1 MIIEFGTNVVRQFE
15 GLKLAEKGRS
25 SFEVSKFE
33 SRRVSRLSLLRFSI
47 RGFLVFIKTRSIT
60 RFKMDKL
67 FIRIIYR
74 TIFIFWNTFH
84 LLLFFLFLDMIY
96 KGKICI
102 DVD

>member
-1 MIIEFGTNVVRQFE
+1 M
-15 GLKLAEKGRS
+15 AEKGRS

-47 RGFLVFIKTRSIT
+47 RGFLVFIKTRSVT

-74 TIFIFWNTFH
+74 IIFIFRNTFH
-84 LLLFFLFLDMIY
+84 LLLFFFFLDMIY